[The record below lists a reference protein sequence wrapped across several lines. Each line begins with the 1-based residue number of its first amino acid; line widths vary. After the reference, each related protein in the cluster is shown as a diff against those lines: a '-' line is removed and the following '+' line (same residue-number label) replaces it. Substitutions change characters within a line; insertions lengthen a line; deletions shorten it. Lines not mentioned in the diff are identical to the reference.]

1 MSKAYLPDG
10 INLNSLTRNF
20 LLTVSIIYNI
30 LGSSNGLTTSLVRHV
45 FRIQKKMAS
54 QISNKWDEYEV
65 QMPVN
70 WANIVANRIL
80 SGE

>member
-1 MSKAYLPDG
+1 MSKAYLPDR

>member
-70 WANIVANRIL
+70 WANIVANRIP